1 MQRERDPWAISI
13 PPVIIEERVHTQEHI
28 MLWQVRG
35 RTELVIDGAK
45 VQLIDGQAVWI
56 PAGAPHSLTVAANS
70 VLLPLEFPISAIA
83 TMLDEVT
90 VFSVDRALGTPLL
103 AFLQSQASIICAEVN
118 LARQILALIEQ
129 HPMVCGDDRTV
140 KLFAELL
147 HVSGRTIE
155 RAFLA
160 ETGLTLWQWRLKNR
174 MESAAELFKT
184 SDNIAAVAARVGYM
198 NVSAFGRV
206 FKSHFSMTPGEYI
219 ERYEAAY

>member
-13 PPVIIEERVHTQEHI
+13 PPVIIEERVHTQKH
-28 MLWQVRG
+28 MLFWQVRG

-83 TMLDEVT
+83 TTLDEVT

-129 HPMVCGDDRTV
+129 RPMVCGDDRTV
-140 KLFAELL
+140 KQFAELL

-160 ETGLTLWQWRLKNR
+160 ETGLTLGQWRLKNC

-184 SDNIAAVAARVGYM
+184 SDNI
-198 NVSAFGRV
+198 
-206 FKSHFSMTPGEYI
+206 
-219 ERYEAAY
+219 ERYAAAY

>member
-13 PPVIIEERVHTQEHI
+13 PPVIIEERVHTQKH
-28 MLWQVRG
+28 MLLWQVRG
-35 RTELVIDGAK
+35 CTELVIDGAK

-56 PAGAPHSLTVAANS
+56 PAGAPHSLNVAANS
-70 VLLPLEFPISAIA
+70 VLVPLEFPISAIA
-83 TMLDEVT
+83 TTLDEVT

-129 HPMVCGDDRTV
+129 RPMVCGDDRTV
-140 KLFAELL
+140 KQFAELL

-160 ETGLTLWQWRLKNR
+160 EAGLTLG
-174 MESAAELFKT
+174 
-184 SDNIAAVAARVGYM
+184 AVAA
-198 NVSAFGRV
+198 
-206 FKSHFSMTPGEYI
+206 
-219 ERYEAAY
+219 

>member
-13 PPVIIEERVHTQEHI
+13 PPVIIEERVHTQEH
-28 MLWQVRG
+28 MLFWQVRG
-35 RTELVIDGAK
+35 RTDLVIDGLA
-45 VQLIDGQAVWI
+45 AWI

-129 HPMVCGDDRTV
+129 RPMVCGDDRTV
-140 KLFAELL
+140 KQFAELL

-155 RAFLA
+155 RAILA
-160 ETGLTLWQWRLKNR
+160 ETGLTLGQWRLINC

-184 SDNIAAVAARVGYM
+184 SDNI
-198 NVSAFGRV
+198 
-206 FKSHFSMTPGEYI
+206 
-219 ERYEAAY
+219 ERYAAAY